1 MQNPDLIT
9 GFQSFKQGLRDRGQ
23 FEGLFE
29 FFPDIN
35 FYVKDEDFK
44 FIWMNQTCTDIFGSG
59 ELKEFV
65 GKTEFDFFPKV
76 IANAIR
82 KDDEMI
88 RDTKSPVIDRVE
100 LIVDQLAEMHWVST
114 NKFPLSRQDG
124 NFGGIMGTTRYLK
137 KAESLMH
144 PYQGMVKVINFIRE
158 NCYQEVEISTLA
170 KIANL
175 SVSHFNRRFKELF
188 HLSPRQFILK
198 LKIAEAC
205 KIIRDQPKTNLSEI
219 AYKMG
224 FYDQSYFNRQFNKF
238 MGMAPL
244 AYRKKF
250 G

>member
-1 MQNPDLIT
+1 MQKSEVMNV
-9 GFQSFKQGLRDRGQ
+9 FQSFKRGLQDNGE
-23 FEGLFE
+23 FEGIFE

-35 FYVKDEDFK
+35 FYIKNPSFK
-44 FIWMNQTCTDIFGSG
+44 FVWMNRTCIDMFGGGDLSD
-59 ELKEFV
+59 FV
-65 GKTEFDFFPKV
+65 GKTEFEFFPEV

-100 LIVDQLAEMHWVST
+100 LIVDQLTEMHWVST
-114 NKFPLSRQDG
+114 NKFPLFNQNGD
-124 NFGGIMGTTRYLK
+124 FGGIMGTTRILK

-144 PYQGMVKVINFIRE
+144 PYQGMVNVIEFIRE
-158 NCYQEVEISTLA
+158 NCYQDVEISELA

-175 SVSHFNRRFKELF
+175 SVSHFNRRFKEIF
-188 HLSPRQFILK
+188 HLSPRQFVLK

-205 KIIRDQPKTNLSEI
+205 KLIRDFPKTNLSEV
-219 AYKMG
+219 AYKTG
-224 FYDQSYFNRQFNKF
+224 FYDQSYFNRQFKKF

>member
-1 MQNPDLIT
+1 MNSVDLMNT
-9 GFQSFKQGLRDRGQ
+9 FQGFKQGLRDKGE

-29 FFPDIN
+29 YFPDIT
-35 FYVKDEDFK
+35 FYIKDADFK
-44 FIWMNQTCTDIFGSG
+44 FVWMNRTCVDMFGG
-59 ELKEFV
+59 GDLAHFID
-65 GKTEFDFFPKV
+65 KTEFNFFPEV
-76 IANAIR
+76 IASAIR
-82 KDDEMI
+82 KDDELI
-88 RDTKSPVIDRVE
+88 RDTKSPVLDRVE

-114 NKFPLSRQDG
+114 NKFPLFRQNG
-124 NFGGIMGTTRYLK
+124 EFGGIMGTTRFLK

-175 SVSHFNRRFKELF
+175 SVSHFNRRFKEIF
-188 HLSPRQFILK
+188 HLSPRQFVLK

-205 KIIRDQPKTNLSEI
+205 KIIREEPKTNLSEV
-219 AYKMG
+219 AYKTG
-224 FYDQSYFNRQFNKF
+224 FYDQSYFNRQFKKF